1 MARISTYN
9 LDDRID
15 PQDRVLGSS
24 YEGVV
29 NGNAVYVTK
38 NYRLSDLATFF
49 QSYDPDLDTSISQL
63 NTDVNDL
70 DSRVTTLETAGTD
83 LTSFSVTTNAA
94 GAAGLIYNNTNGVF
108 TYTPPDLST
117 YLTSVAF
124 ADLTSTP
131 TTIAGYGITDAFD
144 GAYSSLSGIPTS
156 FPPDSHNHDTLYA
169 PLSHNHDDRYYTETE
184 VDTLLNGYLSTSAN
198 LGDLAN
204 VSSATPS
211 SGQVLK
217 WTGTEWAPGTD
228 LQASGGTGISLTDL
242 SVSVATAGTANLAYN
257 NTNGTFTY
265 TPPDLTTY
273 VSLTGLS
280 AVNSGT
286 ASGGGSLAYNNTSG
300 AFTYT
305 PPDLSSY
312 ITLSSLS
319 VNTNPVGTAALSYSS
334 STGIFNYTPPD
345 LSGYLQLTGGTLTG
359 DLTLATGAD
368 LILQGGDIAVTGNI
382 TASSVASPILV
393 GDVYSNGP
401 SSTIVLEN
409 GSGGTPNA
417 YFIGDLA
424 TGSGAAN
431 LVFDTSTTTFRK
443 NLNIGDVATENL
455 NLTLGETSKIYFADG
470 QGPEHATDPY
480 TFINATSTSNWD
492 AAYGSYV
499 RDLGFYLSDNVNR
512 RFGISI
518 TGDDSGNYDRNITDV
533 IAEGSYLSFSANT
546 NGMLTMGVDT
556 NSNPANGDLGVATV
570 SYVNNKFAS
579 DATAIGWN
587 IGTTVTAPDSV
598 NIVLYAED
606 GLSFV
611 YTPDDTNNPNGYDDF
626 SIRNSKGVESFA
638 INDNTGVLT
647 ITKTSAGGAPGTLTA
662 NLETYVDSRV
672 SAGATPSLQQ
682 VTNNDEPGDTNNV
695 TTNDIGIGNVT
706 TPSRPFHIR
715 KADVK
720 NLVLIE
726 NSSTANGAEIEIKD
740 AASSNPSLF
749 VGVKNSVANFTTSTS
764 GTQASS
770 TMGLTMN
777 LSSGNISIGAE
788 PRVNDKLYVNGNI
801 TTENAIS
808 AGGNLS
814 STADISGV
822 NLSLTGTISASGYN
836 DSNWNT
842 AYSKHLTSAPTFNT
856 ASGVITFSTQDAS
869 NFTVDLDGRYAE
881 TANSNTFASSNIF
894 NGDLDINAKVQID
907 EYHKIYFNSDSN
919 GSSQGSSDYSIEVQ
933 DNSSASKFSVNK
945 ISGAVVSASTFT
957 GTNFVLSSDERLKEN
972 INDLKPRKINA
983 SFKEY
988 NFKEKRQTRFGVI
1001 AQELE
1006 KHHPEFIRETDHGYK
1021 SVAYIDLL
1029 VAKIVEL
1036 EDRLKQLEDGPST

>member
-29 NGNAVYVTK
+29 NGNAVYTTK

-94 GAAGLIYNNTNGVF
+94 GTAGLIYNNTNGVF

-184 VDTLLNGYLSTSAN
+184 VDTLLNGYLSTSTN

-286 ASGGGSLAYNNTSG
+286 ASGNGSLAYNNTSG

-345 LSGYLQLTGGTLTG
+345 LSGYLPLTGGTLTG

-368 LILQGGDIAVTGNI
+368 LILQGGDIAVTGNV

-393 GDVYSNGP
+393 GDIYSNGP

-417 YFIGDLA
+417 YFIGDLT
-424 TGSGAAN
+424 TGSGAAD
-431 LVFDTSTTTFRK
+431 LVFDTSEATFRTNVK
-443 NLNIGDVATENL
+443 IGASTENL
-455 NLTLGETSKIYFADG
+455 DLDLGETSQIVFARG
-470 QGPEHATDPY
+470 TQQEQ
-480 TFINATSTSNWD
+480 IISATSTSNWD
-492 AAYGSYV
+492 AAYNNYV
-499 RDLGFYLSDNVNR
+499 RDFD
-512 RFGISI
+512 FEE
-518 TGDDSGNYDRNITDV
+518 DSNNTDQ
-533 IAEGSYLSFSANT
+533 F
-546 NGMLTMGVDT
+546 
-556 NSNPANGDLGVATV
+556 
-570 SYVNNKFAS
+570 
-579 DATAIGWN
+579 
-587 IGTTVTAPDSV
+587 
-598 NIVLYAED
+598 
-606 GLSFV
+606 
-611 YTPDDTNNPNGYDDF
+611 
-626 SIRNSKGVESFA
+626 R
-638 INDNTGVLT
+638 LT
-647 ITKTSAGGAPGTLTA
+647 ITGASGITPRNTSNIIAIGDNLTA
-662 NLETYVDSRV
+662 SASNGLLTISADTSPTGLATKDDLGDSETLIGVSLNGSTATRVASVGNFYFIQGNNTTFSYDNEGFSIGATNYPALTISTPEATTAIKGVVELATESEARDLSNNATSNKVITLETLND
-672 SAGATPSLQQ
+672 ALDQEITTPSLQQ

-842 AYSKHLTSAPTFNT
+842 AYSKHLTSDPAFDT
-856 ASGVITFSTQDAS
+856 ASGVITFNTQDTS

-881 TANSNTFASSNIF
+881 TANSNTFSSSNIF

-988 NFKEKRQTRFGVI
+988 NFKERKQTRFGVI